1 MENKEES
8 NKNFEIF
15 KAISKSLLI
24 KDLDIDL
31 LEFNVNLLG
40 ILDKNEQIL
49 EDYKELFEIYIRLM
63 SKFVDPKLSHLTKFS
78 EN

>member
-40 ILDKNEQIL
+40 ILDKNE
-49 EDYKELFEIYIRLM
+49 
-63 SKFVDPKLSHLTKFS
+63 
-78 EN
+78 